1 MSELKERIRELRKA
15 LKMSQTKFGES
26 LGAGLGVIKNLETGL
41 TELKPAMADLIV
53 EKYKVNRIWLET
65 GDGEMFQK
73 LTREEHIAE
82 FISKALTDESDDFK
96 KNLIMILASL
106 DEVGWY
112 KLKEAAKAL
121 KEAEEKSR
129 SE

>member
-53 EKYKVNRIWLET
+53 EKYKVNRLWLET